1 MFYLSESEARKDTQ
15 FVIDAYSHL
24 VECGEELSGVDFAER
39 IRSTYDQTDRRTR
52 YLAHVAEIRVYS
64 VKRSAGSHFSALV
77 YTNTP
82 VLFNEQQP

>member
-1 MFYLSESEARKDTQ
+1 MFYPSEPEAKKDTQ

-24 VECGEELSGVDFAER
+24 VKCGEELTGADFAER

-64 VKRSAGSHFSALV
+64 VKRSAGSRFIALV

-82 VLFNEQQP
+82 VFFKG